1 MENGSAGRI
10 NKSVL
15 VINYILDSFLLVGYI
30 IEYLKGG
37 RTLSFVVSFFCV
49 MLIPLVIATVLLRK
63 NNSDERIKYI
73 TLIGYFILYVFAV
86 FTTTRTMVY
95 VYILPMLSMYLLYFN
110 LQLMKV
116 SCLVMVVINLA
127 RVGWLVVIHEIR
139 DPSIITDYE
148 IQIACVLLFSFVY
161 IGTTKISNQINEE
174 RINTIEE
181 EKDKQKKLIS
191 DILATS
197 AVLIENSKKA
207 FDIVDRLEE
216 SSGEISAAVREIS
229 KETQDITENL
239 QNQLQLSN
247 RVHESIEKCAVIA
260 GEMGEESTD
269 TSQKVTDALTIVKK
283 LTDNNAVVNTSSA
296 RVNQTITGLL
306 AQSDEIKMVTEII
319 RDISDKTNLLS
330 LNASIEAARAGEAG
344 RGFAVVADEISKLA
358 DQSMESIGSIEN
370 ILSEMKRRVDD
381 SLAAVTGLSNANS
394 MQNNMIHETENVFKE
409 ILDRMEA
416 VKVKSHTVAE
426 GVKDVQR
433 INREIVDAVHRIT
446 EFSEKTAS
454 VTGKACTVTDNNR
467 EIALEGKRVTSRLIE
482 TSADM
487 EKYKI

>member
-1 MENGSAGRI
+1 MI
-10 NKSVL
+10 NSSSGKINRSVL

-30 IEYLKGG
+30 VEYLKGG
-37 RTLSFVVSFFCV
+37 RTLSFVIFFFV
-49 MLIPLVIATVLLRK
+49 IMLVPLATATLLFRK
-63 NNSDERIKYI
+63 NNDDEKIKYI
-73 TLIGYFILYVFAV
+73 TLVGYFILYIFAV
-86 FTTTRTMVY
+86 FSTTRTMVY

-110 LQLMKV
+110 FQLMKI
-116 SCLVMVVINLA
+116 SCLIMVAINIVRVAYLVLVM
-127 RVGWLVVIHEIR
+127 EIR

-161 IGTTKISNQINEE
+161 IGTTRISNEINAG
-174 RINTIEE
+174 RIKTIED
-181 EKDKQKKLIS
+181 EKDKQKNLIS
-191 DILATS
+191 EILATS
-197 AVLIENSKKA
+197 AILIENSKKA
-207 FDIVDRLEE
+207 FDIVDKLEE
-216 SSGEISAAVREIS
+216 SSGEISNAVREIS
-229 KETQDITENL
+229 KETHDITGNL

-247 RVHESIEKCAVIA
+247 RVHESIEKCALIA

-296 RVNQTITGLL
+296 RVNETISGLL

-358 DQSMESIGSIEN
+358 DQSMESIGSIGK
-370 ILSEMKRRVDD
+370 ILGEMKRRVDD

-416 VKVKSHTVAE
+416 VKVKSFTVAE

-446 EFSEKTAS
+446 EFSEKTAA
-454 VTGKACTVTDNNR
+454 VTGKACDVTDHNR
-467 EIALEGKRVTSRLIE
+467 EIALEGKRVTSSLIE

>member
-1 MENGSAGRI
+1 MINTSAGKI

-15 VINYILDSFLLVGYI
+15 IINYILDTFLLLGYI
-30 IEYLKGG
+30 VEYFKGG
-37 RTLSFVVSFFCV
+37 RTLPFVISFFFV
-49 MLIPLVIATVLLRK
+49 MLVPLAVATILLRK
-63 NNSDERIKYI
+63 NSADERIKYI
-73 TLIGYFILYVFAV
+73 TLGGYFILYAFAV

-110 LQLMKV
+110 LQLMKI
-116 SCLVMVVINLA
+116 SCFIMVAINIV
-127 RVGWLVVIHEIR
+127 RVVWLVGFHGIR
-139 DPSIITDYE
+139 DPYVITDYE

-161 IGTTKISNQINEE
+161 IGTTKISNEINSE
-174 RINTIEE
+174 RIKTIED

-191 DILATS
+191 DILDTS

-207 FDIVDRLEE
+207 FDIVDKLEQ
-216 SSGEISAAVREIS
+216 SSGEISTAVREIS
-229 KETQDITENL
+229 KETQDITGNL

-260 GEMGEESTD
+260 GEMGNESTD

-358 DQSMESIGSIEN
+358 DQSMESIGSIGN
-370 ILSEMKRRVDD
+370 ILNEMKRRVDD

-394 MQNNMIHETENVFKE
+394 MQNNMIHETENVFRE
-409 ILDRMEA
+409 ILERMDG
-416 VKVKSHTVAE
+416 VKVKSFTVTE
-426 GVKDVQR
+426 GIKDVQR

-446 EFSEKTAS
+446 QFSEKTA
-454 VTGKACTVTDNNR
+454 VVAGKACEVTDHNR
-467 EIALEGKRVTSRLIE
+467 EIALEGKRVTSNLIE

-487 EKYKI
+487 EKFKV

>member
-1 MENGSAGRI
+1 MINTSAGKI
-10 NKSVL
+10 NRSVL
-15 VINYILDSFLLVGYI
+15 IINYILDSFLLLGYI

-37 RTLSFVVSFFCV
+37 RTLPFVISFFCV
-49 MLIPLVIATVLLRK
+49 MLVPLAVATILIKK
-63 NNSDERIKYI
+63 NSADERIKYI
-73 TLIGYFILYVFAV
+73 TLAGYFILYAFAV

-110 LQLMKV
+110 LQLMKI
-116 SCLVMVVINLA
+116 SCFIMVAINIV
-127 RVGWLVVIHEIR
+127 RVAWLIGFHGIR
-139 DPSIITDYE
+139 DPYVITDYE
-148 IQIACVLLFSFVY
+148 IQIACVLLFTFVY
-161 IGTTKISNQINEE
+161 IGTTKISNEINSE
-174 RINTIEE
+174 RIKTIED

-191 DILATS
+191 DILETS
-197 AVLIENSKKA
+197 AILIENSKKA
-207 FDIVDRLEE
+207 FDIVDKLEQ
-216 SSGEISAAVREIS
+216 SSGEISTAVREIS
-229 KETQDITENL
+229 KETHDITGNL

-260 GEMGEESTD
+260 GEMGNESTD
-269 TSQKVTDALTIVKK
+269 TSQKVTDALNIVKK
-283 LTDNNAVVNTSSA
+283 LTDNNAVVNSSSA

-358 DQSMESIGSIEN
+358 DQSMESIGSIGN
-370 ILSEMKRRVDD
+370 ILNEMKRRVDD

-394 MQNNMIHETENVFKE
+394 MQNNMIHETENVFNE

-416 VKVKSHTVAE
+416 VKVKSFTVAE
-426 GVKDVQR
+426 GVKDVQK

-446 EFSEKTAS
+446 EFSEKTAV
-454 VTGKACTVTDNNR
+454 VTGKACEVTDHNR
-467 EIALEGKRVTSRLIE
+467 EIALEGKRVTSNLIE

-487 EKYKI
+487 EKYK

>member
-1 MENGSAGRI
+1 MINTSSGKI

-15 VINYILDSFLLVGYI
+15 VINYVLDSFLLIGYV

-37 RTLSFVVSFFCV
+37 RSLSFVIFFFGV
-49 MLIPLVIATVLLRK
+49 MLVPLVIATVLFKK
-63 NNSDERIKYI
+63 NSADEKIKFI
-73 TLIGYFILYVFAV
+73 TLIGYFILYIFAV
-86 FTTTRTMVY
+86 FSTTRTMVY

-110 LQLMKV
+110 LQLMKI
-116 SCLVMVVINLA
+116 SCLVMVVVNVL
-127 RVGWLVVIHEIR
+127 RVGYLVGYHGIR
-139 DPSIITDYE
+139 DPYVITDYE

-161 IGTTKISNQINEE
+161 IGTTKISNDINSEKLK
-174 RINTIEE
+174 TIED
-181 EKDKQKKLIS
+181 EKEKQKNLTM

-197 AVLIENSKKA
+197 AILIENSKKA
-207 FDIVDRLEE
+207 FDIVDKLEA
-216 SSGEISAAVREIS
+216 SSGEISTAVREIS
-229 KETQDITENL
+229 KETLDITGNL

-247 RVHESIEKCAVIA
+247 SVHESIEKCASIA
-260 GEMGEESTD
+260 GEMGEESSD

-296 RVNQTITGLL
+296 RVNETITGLL
-306 AQSDEIKMVTEII
+306 SQSDEIKMVTEII

-358 DQSMESIGSIEN
+358 DQSMESIGSIGN
-370 ILSEMKRRVDD
+370 ILNEMKRRVDD

-394 MQNNMIHETENVFKE
+394 MQNNMIHETENVFRE
-409 ILDRMEA
+409 ILDRMDG
-416 VKVKSHTVAE
+416 VKVKSFTVTE
-426 GVKDVQR
+426 GIKDVQR

-446 EFSEKTAS
+446 EFSEKTAA
-454 VTGKACTVTDNNR
+454 VAGKACDITDHNR
-467 EIALEGKRVTSRLIE
+467 EIALEGKKVTSNLIE

-487 EKYKI
+487 EKYKV

>member
-1 MENGSAGRI
+1 MINSSAGRI

-15 VINYILDSFLLVGYI
+15 VINYILDSFLLIGYI
-30 IEYLKGG
+30 VEYLKGG
-37 RTLSFVVSFFCV
+37 RTLSFVILFFLV
-49 MLIPLVIATVLLRK
+49 MLVPLVVATVLLKK
-63 NNSDERIKYI
+63 NDADERIKYI
-73 TLIGYFILYVFAV
+73 TLVGYFILYIFAV
-86 FTTTRTMVY
+86 FSTTRTMVY

-116 SCLVMVVINLA
+116 SCLVMVVVNLL
-127 RVGWLVVIHEIR
+127 RVGYLVIGKGIR
-139 DPSIITDYE
+139 DPYVITDYE

-161 IGTTKISNQINEE
+161 IGTTKISNEINAE
-174 RINTIEE
+174 RMGTIED
-181 EKDKQKKLIS
+181 EKEKQKKLIS

-197 AVLIENSKKA
+197 AILIENSKKA
-207 FDIVDRLEE
+207 FDIVDKLEQ
-216 SSGEISAAVREIS
+216 SSGEISIAVREIS
-229 KETQDITENL
+229 KETQDITGNL
-239 QNQLQLSN
+239 QNQLRLSN
-247 RVHESIEKCAVIA
+247 SVHESIEKCAVIA
-260 GEMGEESTD
+260 GEIGTESTD

-296 RVNQTITGLL
+296 RVNQTISGLL

-358 DQSMESIGSIEN
+358 DQSMESIGSIGN
-370 ILSEMKRRVDD
+370 ILNEMKRRVDD
-381 SLAAVTGLSNANS
+381 SLSAVTGLSSANA

-416 VKVKSHTVAE
+416 VKVKSFTVAE

-446 EFSEKTAS
+446 EFSEKTAA
-454 VTGKACTVTDNNR
+454 VTGKACTVTDHNR
-467 EIALEGKRVTSRLIE
+467 EIALEGKRVTSNLIE

-487 EKYKI
+487 EKYKV

>member
-1 MENGSAGRI
+1 MINSSSGKI

-15 VINYILDSFLLVGYI
+15 VINYVLDSFLLIGYI
-30 IEYLKGG
+30 IEYFKGG
-37 RTLSFVVSFFCV
+37 RSLQFVIFFFGV
-49 MLIPLVIATVLLRK
+49 MLVPLVIATVLFKR
-63 NNSDERIKYI
+63 NDADEKIKYI
-73 TLIGYFILYVFAV
+73 TLIGYFILYIFAV
-86 FTTTRTMVY
+86 FSTTRTMVY

-110 LQLMKV
+110 LQLMRV
-116 SCLVMVVINLA
+116 SCFVMVVVNLL
-127 RVGWLVVIHEIR
+127 RVAYLVGIKGIR
-139 DPSIITDYE
+139 DPYVITDYE

-161 IGTTKISNQINEE
+161 IGTTKISNEINSEKLK
-174 RINTIEE
+174 TIED
-181 EKDKQKKLIS
+181 EKDKQKKLTS

-197 AVLIENSKKA
+197 AILIENSKKA
-207 FDIVDRLEE
+207 FDIVEKLEA
-216 SSGEISAAVREIS
+216 SSGEVSKAVREIS
-229 KETQDITENL
+229 KETLDITGNL

-247 RVHESIEKCAVIA
+247 NVHVSIEKCASIA

-296 RVNQTITGLL
+296 RVNETITGLL

-358 DQSMESIGSIEN
+358 DQSMESIGSIGN

-409 ILDRMEA
+409 ILERMEA
-416 VKVKSHTVAE
+416 VKVKSYTVAE

-446 EFSEKTAS
+446 EFSEKTA
-454 VTGKACTVTDNNR
+454 VVAGKACDITDHNR
-467 EIALEGKRVTSRLIE
+467 EIALEGKRVTSNLIE

-487 EKYKI
+487 EKYKV